1 LKYTSKDLAVIIP
14 TKDRPKQMR
23 KHLQSLLDQQC
34 ELGRIIVVASGK
46 NIEDIVLGFNDQL
59 HVEYYSSEPGQI
71 RQRNMGIS
79 KLDERTKLVACMDDD
94 VTYNEDAVNEIIR
107 FWNSVE
113 PDTAGVG
120 FKIINMSAIKHN
132 WFRGFLGFSSAKPGQ
147 VLKSGLCTP
156 IHNAE
161 KNIRVQWLNG
171 GSTVWRQDIL
181 MANSLQEINTSRA
194 CNEDL
199 IFSYP
204 LGKKYPLYVCSDA
217 KVEIEEMLYINEQ
230 LINKNTKELYIYS
243 GRERCLWNLYFVMIN
258 EDLSVNKF
266 ILRQLIYCMAQMFKG
281 AIYFDKKRYFTT
293 FGFIKGLFMSSRTLL
308 GLQTVDEFK
317 IEFIDSLE

>member
-1 LKYTSKDLAVIIP
+1 MKYKTTDLAVIIP
-14 TKDRPKQMR
+14 TKDRPVQVKR
-23 KHLQSLLDQQC
+23 HLQSLVDQKC
-34 ELGRIIVVASGK
+34 KLGRVIVVVSGQDIK
-46 NIEDIVLGFNDQL
+46 DIVLNFKDIL
-59 HVEYYSSEPGQI
+59 PVEYYESKPGQI

-94 VTYNEDAVNEIIR
+94 VTYHEDAIVQMTR

-120 FKIINMSAIKHN
+120 FKIINVSAVKHN

-147 VLKSGLCTP
+147 VLKSGLSTV
-156 IHNAE
+156 IHHAE
-161 KNIRVQWLNG
+161 ENVQVQWLNG

-181 MANSLQEINTSRA
+181 IANPLQEINTSRA
-194 CNEDL
+194 VNEDL

-204 LGKKYPLYVCSDA
+204 LGKKYPLYLCSDA

-230 LINKNTKELYIYS
+230 LIDQNTKKLYIYS

-281 AIYFDKKRYFTT
+281 AIYFDKKRFFTT
-293 FGFIKGLFMSSRTLL
+293 FGFIKGLFVSSRTLL